1 MKYTVTAGECK
12 KINIAPESVV
22 EEVLQNISMILE
34 TVKNTVPLNRDF
46 GLSSRFLD
54 MPTPAAEAVL
64 VSELYDAIEEYEP
77 RAEIVNI
84 TFEKDELTGK
94 ELPRL
99 EVEIKNE

>member
-1 MKYTVTAGECK
+1 MKYTVTAGEGK
-12 KINIAPESVV
+12 KINIAP
-22 EEVLQNISMILE
+22 
-34 TVKNTVPLNRDF
+34 NRDF

-94 ELPRL
+94 VSPRL